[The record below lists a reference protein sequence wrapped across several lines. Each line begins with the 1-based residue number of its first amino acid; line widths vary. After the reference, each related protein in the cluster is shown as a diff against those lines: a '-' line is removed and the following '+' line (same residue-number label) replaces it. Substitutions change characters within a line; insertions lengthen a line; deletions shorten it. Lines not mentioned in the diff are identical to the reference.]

1 MSLAFLSSLKGRIF
15 NFSQAELVKKYQHLL
30 ILLAIT
36 AITYAVVGLCY
47 DLLSFKLLKSKK
59 AARPVVEEA
68 VSLNA
73 LQREQAEAYAV
84 IPQRN
89 LFGSTEKAVASK
101 KLDAAAPVEGP
112 DIATLLEVKGTVA
125 GTGKDGFAIIEE
137 KGKNKQL
144 LTKVGNVVAG
154 AKVVKITRNAV
165 TFLVG
170 DKERVLKM
178 IDTNQ
183 APLLPPR
190 PSGPPAISPRGAAP
204 MVVSR
209 SEVDASLKD
218 MGTMLSQAQIRP
230 YYADGVP
237 DGFMITNI
245 KPGSIYEKIGLT
257 EGDIVQGTNDRRLV
271 TADDMTALYNSMKV
285 GSSLTLKIKRG
296 GQQQNLQYVFQ

>member
-1 MSLAFLSSLKGRIF
+1 MSLAFLTSLQGRIF
-15 NFSQAELVKKYQHLL
+15 NFSRAELVQKYHHLL

-36 AITYAVVGLCY
+36 AITYALVGVGY
-47 DLLSFKLLKSKK
+47 DLLSLNLLKSGTT
-59 AARPVVEEA
+59 ARPAVEEA

-73 LQREQAEAYAV
+73 SKREPADAYTV

-89 LFGSTEKAVASK
+89 LFGSTDKAVANK
-101 KLDAAAPVEGP
+101 KLDAAEPAEGP
-112 DIATLLEVKGTVA
+112 DLATVLEVKGTVA

-144 LTKVGNVVAG
+144 LYKVGNVVAG
-154 AKVVKITRNAV
+154 AKVINISRNAV

-178 IDTNQ
+178 VNTNQ

-190 PSGPPAISPRGAAP
+190 PSGPAAVTPRGAAP

-237 DGFMITNI
+237 DGFMVTNI

-271 TADDMTALYNSMKV
+271 TADDMTALYNSMKA
-285 GSSLTLKIKRG
+285 GSPLTLKIKRG
-296 GQQQNLQYVFQ
+296 GQQQNIQYVVQ

>member
-1 MSLAFLSSLKGRIF
+1 MSLAFFTPLKGRIF
-15 NFSQAELVKKYQHLL
+15 NFSRAELVKNYHHLL

-36 AITYAVVGLCY
+36 AITYALVGLCY
-47 DLLSFKLLKSKK
+47 GLLSFKLLKGRTTRP
-59 AARPVVEEA
+59 AAEEA

-73 LQREQAEAYAV
+73 SQREPADAYTV

-89 LFGSTEKAVASK
+89 LFGSTDKVVADK
-101 KLDAAAPVEGP
+101 KLDAASPGEGP
-112 DIATLLEVKGTVA
+112 DFSTLLEVKGTVA
-125 GTGKDGFAIIEE
+125 GTGKDGFAVIEE

-144 LTKVGNVVAG
+144 LYKVGNVVAG

-170 DKERVLKM
+170 NKERVLKM
-178 IDTNQ
+178 IDLNQ
-183 APLLPPR
+183 GPLLPPPPNR
-190 PSGPPAISPRGAAP
+190 PPAVGSRGSAP

-209 SEVDASLKD
+209 SDVDAQLKD
-218 MGTMLSQAQIRP
+218 MGTMLSQAQLRP

-271 TADDMTALYNSMKV
+271 TADDMTALYNSMKA

-296 GQQQNLQYVFQ
+296 GQQQNLQYVIQ

>member
-1 MSLAFLSSLKGRIF
+1 MRIV
-15 NFSQAELVKKYQHLL
+15 EKYHYLLV
-30 ILLAIT
+30 LLAIT
-36 AITYAVVGLCY
+36 AITYALVGLGY
-47 DLLSFKLLKSKK
+47 DLLSFKLLKRGTT
-59 AARPVVEEA
+59 ARPAVEEA

-73 LQREQAEAYAV
+73 AKKEPADAYTV

-89 LFGSTEKAVASK
+89 LFGSTDKVVANRK
-101 KLDAAAPVEGP
+101 PGAAAPMEGP
-112 DIATLLEVKGTVA
+112 DFTALLEVKGTVA

-144 LTKVGNVVAG
+144 LYKVGNVVAG

-178 IDTNQ
+178 ADTNQ

-190 PSGPPAISPRGAAP
+190 PSGLPAVGSQSAAP
-204 MVVSR
+204 MVVTR

-271 TADDMTALYNSMKV
+271 TADDMTALYNSMKA
-285 GSSLTLKIKRG
+285 GSSLTLKVKRG

>member
-1 MSLAFLSSLKGRIF
+1 MSLAFLALIKGRMLH
-15 NFSQAELVKKYQHLL
+15 FSRAELVKKYQYLL
-30 ILLAIT
+30 VLLAIT
-36 AITYAVVGLCY
+36 VIVYALVGLCY
-47 DLLSFKLLKSKK
+47 DLLSFTLLKSRTV
-59 AARPVVEEA
+59 RPAVEES

-73 LQREQAEAYAV
+73 LQREPADAYAV

-89 LFGSTEKAVASK
+89 LFGSTEKAVANK
-101 KLDAAAPVEGP
+101 KLDAAAPVDGP
-112 DIATLLEVKGTVA
+112 DLATLLEVKGTVA

-144 LTKVGNVVAG
+144 LYKVGNVVAG

-178 IDTNQ
+178 VNANQ

-190 PSGPPAISPRGAAP
+190 PSGPPAVSLRGAGP
-204 MVVSR
+204 MIVSR

-218 MGTMLSQAQIRP
+218 LGTMLSQAQLRP
-230 YYADGVP
+230 YYTDGVP

-257 EGDIVQGTNDRRLV
+257 NGDIVQGTNDRPLV
-271 TADDMTALYNSMKV
+271 TADDMTALYNSMKA
-285 GSSLTLKIKRG
+285 GTSLTLKIKRG
-296 GQQQNLQYVFQ
+296 SQQQNLQYVIQ

>member
-1 MSLAFLSSLKGRIF
+1 MSLAFLTPLKGRIL
-15 NFSQAELVKKYQHLL
+15 NFSRAELVKKYQHLL
-30 ILLAIT
+30 IVMAIIV
-36 AITYAVVGLCY
+36 ITYALVGLCY
-47 DLLSFKLLKSKK
+47 DLLSFKLLKSRT
-59 AARPVVEEA
+59 ARPVAEEA
-68 VSLNA
+68 VSLSA
-73 LQREQAEAYAV
+73 FKREPVDAYAV

-89 LFGSTEKAVASK
+89 LFGSTDRAVADK
-101 KLDAAAPVEGP
+101 KLDAAAPGEGP
-112 DIATLLEVKGTVA
+112 DFSTLLELKGTVA
-125 GTGKDGFAIIEE
+125 GTGKDGFAVIEE
-137 KGKNKQL
+137 KAKNKQL
-144 LTKVGNVVAG
+144 LYKVGNVVAG

-183 APLLPPR
+183 GPLLPPPLSR
-190 PSGPPAISPRGAAP
+190 PSAVVSRGAAP
-204 MVVSR
+204 MVINR

-218 MGTMLSQAQIRP
+218 MGTMLSQAQLRP

-237 DGFMITNI
+237 DGFLITNI

-271 TADDMTALYNSMKV
+271 TADDMTALYNSMKA

>member
-1 MSLAFLSSLKGRIF
+1 MSLAFLTLIKARIMQ
-15 NFSQAELVKKYQHLL
+15 FSRAELVKKYQHLL

-36 AITYAVVGLCY
+36 AITYALVGLCY
-47 DLLSFKLLKSKK
+47 DLLSFKLLKIRTV
-59 AARPVVEEA
+59 RPAVEEA

-73 LQREQAEAYAV
+73 LQREPADAYAV

-89 LFGSTEKAVASK
+89 LFGSTEKAVANK
-101 KLDAAAPVEGP
+101 KLDAAAPVDGP
-112 DIATLLEVKGTVA
+112 DFSTLLEVKGTVA

-257 EGDIVQGTNDRRLV
+257 EGDIVQGTSDRRLV
-271 TADDMTALYNSMKV
+271 TADDMTALYNSMKA